1 MDVRALALLAVFA
14 LCLTP
19 PAPQEA
25 PGRIVGFVSEYRV
38 ARGDTWTSVG
48 ARAGVAASTLSRLN
62 GRSLDTPLRDG
73 ELITIDARH
82 IAPANPAGV
91 PIVINVPQRLL
102 FHHRDGTLAA
112 HYPVAVGRR
121 GWATPLGPFTV
132 RERELNPTWDVP
144 ISIQEE
150 MRREGRPVL
159 TRVPPGPAN
168 PLGRH
173 WLGLTLPGVGIHGT
187 NVPSSIYRS
196 TTHGCIRMHPD
207 DVAALFDLVAEGDAG
222 RTIYEPVL
230 VAVAPGLQIFLE
242 VHPDI
247 YRRVPDAFDLA
258 VHLLERAGVLGAVD
272 RDQVKRVVAAR
283 DGIAVA
289 LSPPPS

>member
-1 MDVRALALLAVFA
+1 MRALAALALAA
-14 LCLTP
+14 LATAT
-19 PAPQEA
+19 PAPQGDA
-25 PGRIVGFVSEYRV
+25 RLVGFVSEYRV
-38 ARGDTWTSVG
+38 ARGDSWTSVG
-48 ARAGVAASTLSRLN
+48 ARAGVAAATLSRLN

-73 ELITIDARH
+73 EVITIDARH
-82 IAPANPAGV
+82 IVPANPQGL
-91 PIVINVPQRLL
+91 PLVINVPQRLL
-102 FHHRDGTLAA
+102 FRYGDGALAA

-121 GWATPLGPFTV
+121 DWPTPLGAFTV
-132 RERELNPTWDVP
+132 VERELNPTWDVP
-144 ISIQEE
+144 VSIQEE

-159 TRVPPGPAN
+159 TKVPPGPAN

-173 WLGLTLPGVGIHGT
+173 WLRLTLPGVGIHGT
-187 NVPSSIYRS
+187 NAPSSIYRS

-207 DVAALFDLVAEGDAG
+207 DVAALFEAVSEGDAG

-230 VAVAPGLQIFLE
+230 VAVTPGLQVFLE

-258 VHLLERAGVLGAVD
+258 VHLLERAGVLKAVD
-272 RDQVKRVVAAR
+272 RAHVRRVVAAR

-289 LSPPPS
+289 LLPAGS